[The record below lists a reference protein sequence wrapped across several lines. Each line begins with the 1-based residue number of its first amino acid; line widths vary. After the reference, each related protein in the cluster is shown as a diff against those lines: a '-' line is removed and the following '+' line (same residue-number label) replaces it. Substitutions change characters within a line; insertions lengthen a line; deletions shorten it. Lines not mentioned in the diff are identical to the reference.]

1 MRRSVDLG
9 CVVALLAM
17 IAACDLVDPAR
28 PTSQPDAEV
37 FGNLLEVER
46 SDQDPP
52 LWKARIRVGA
62 PREFLSAE
70 EASGKPTPVVE
81 KGLIATVTIG
91 PDAVVVVAD
100 QPALLEDLAPG
111 TEVAVLP
118 VLGTTQMFGSTDI
131 RLEASTVM
139 DFVTYRR
146 WRLPG
151 LGVDEGGGTND
162 PDLINSEGT
171 ELAPVPLAGGRVLYF
186 SARLR
191 PPVSA
196 GDRWHGAR
204 REGLGTPVEGAG
216 SPERSYRTELTEEGW
231 TPPQPVV
238 IPGLEDA
245 GRVRVTW
252 VDGDETRLLVTV
264 AITGEPRWVGLAT
277 RRNSSAAWGAP
288 ERLDELGGEAHDAVY
303 LRGSRSKVVFVSA
316 RSGEQTDLYLYNPKQ
331 EPPLGPLEPKISS
344 FGNEWNPRTGPQ
356 NELFFARE
364 DRQLVFADG
373 RVHSLR
379 LPGPHRVVF
388 TRAAPTDDG
397 RWLFFCMPRYRP
409 AEVDE
414 NIYVASLTEDLRLG
428 PPVAVDDWRP

>member
-1 MRRSVDLG
+1 MRRFLGLG
-9 CVVALLAM
+9 CLAVVLAM

-28 PTSQPDAEV
+28 PTSQPDTEV

-46 SDQDPP
+46 NDQDPT
-52 LWKARIRVGA
+52 LWTARIRVGA
-62 PREFLSAE
+62 PRAFLSAE

-81 KGLIATVTIG
+81 KGLIATVTVG
-91 PDAVVVVAD
+91 PDTVVVVAD
-100 QPALLEDLAPG
+100 RPALLEDLAPG

-118 VLGTTQMFGSTDI
+118 VIGTTQMFGSKDL

-151 LGVDEGGGTND
+151 LRVEEEDGTSD
-162 PDLINSEGT
+162 PDLINSEGA

-191 PPVSA
+191 PPVTA
-196 GDRWHGAR
+196 EDGWHGAR
-204 REGLGTPVEGAG
+204 REGLGTPAEGAG
-216 SPERSYRTELTEEGW
+216 SPERSYRTELTLDGW
-231 TPPQPVV
+231 MPPQPVV
-238 IPGLEDA
+238 FPGLEDA
-245 GRVRVTW
+245 DRVRVTW
-252 VDGDETRLLVTV
+252 VDADETRLLVTV
-264 AITGEPRWVGLAT
+264 AIAGESTWVGLAT
-277 RRNSSAAWGAP
+277 RRNSFGAWGAP
-288 ERLDELGGEAHDAVY
+288 ERLDELGDDAHDAVY
-303 LRGSRSKVVFVSA
+303 LRGSLSKVVFVSA
-316 RSGEQTDLYLYNPKQ
+316 RGGEQTDLYLYNPNQ
-331 EPPLGPLEPKISS
+331 DPPLGPLEPKISS

-356 NELFFARE
+356 NELFFGRE
-364 DRQLVFADG
+364 DRQLVFAGG
-373 RVHSLR
+373 RVQSLR

-397 RWLFFCMPRYRP
+397 RWLFFCMPSYRP

-414 NIYVASLTEDLRLG
+414 NIFVASLTEGLLLG